1 MLEQEEECRER
12 TEKNMNHTLLE
23 PPVNATGQRLS
34 PLPSSSR
41 ALLSLPASP
50 LFPPVKK
57 EECVREFTS

>member
-1 MLEQEEECRER
+1 
-12 TEKNMNHTLLE
+12 MNHILLE